1 MHLVANSEPKIH
13 STDGNR
19 RNLLSLSLSSPRIIL
34 INFSE
39 LTNDNY
45 TTHNPLLQKQ
55 VITILVSCLL
65 QLTLSYFVK
74 SFNFLYYIIDRRCK

>member
-1 MHLVANSEPKIH
+1 MEIEEIY
-13 STDGNR
+13 
-19 RNLLSLSLSSPRIIL
+19 SLSLFSPPSPRIIL
-34 INFSE
+34 TNFSE
-39 LTNDNY
+39 LTNDSY

>member
-1 MHLVANSEPKIH
+1 MEIEEIY
-13 STDGNR
+13 
-19 RNLLSLSLSSPRIIL
+19 SLSLSSPRIIL
-34 INFSE
+34 TNFSE
-39 LTNDNY
+39 STNDNY